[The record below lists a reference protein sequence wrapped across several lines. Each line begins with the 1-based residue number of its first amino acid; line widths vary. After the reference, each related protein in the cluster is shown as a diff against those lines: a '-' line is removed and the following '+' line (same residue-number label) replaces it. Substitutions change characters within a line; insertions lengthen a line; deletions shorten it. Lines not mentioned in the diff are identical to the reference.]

1 MDFLNTISCA
11 VAAAYEAVANRNRQ
25 AAVNNR
31 LKAIVRSEMGTINRA
46 YIALGKHFYNDLR
59 SQATG
64 DEAVLCNAID
74 QAKERILKAR
84 EKLAEE
90 NRPTKGT
97 GKAEVRNI
105 RAWEADEENDDV
117 LTEKLKE
124 SPVYHPFVA
133 QAQEAEEDSET
144 EEDLK
149 MPKPYAGGGE

>member
-1 MDFLNTISCA
+1 MDFLNTVSCA
-11 VAAAYEAVANRNRQ
+11 VAAAYEAVANKNRQ
-25 AAVNNR
+25 TASNNR

-59 SQATG
+59 QQATG

-74 QAKERILKAR
+74 QAQERIQKAR
-84 EKLAEE
+84 KKLAAQKQAKE
-90 NRPTKGT
+90 NGEKAVQ
-97 GKAEVRNI
+97 GKNPP
-105 RAWEADEENDDV
+105 WEDDLENDDI

-133 QAQEAEEDSET
+133 QAQEAADDLES

-149 MPKPYAGGGE
+149 MPEPRTGDGE

>member
-1 MDFLNTISCA
+1 MDLLNTISCA

-84 EKLAEE
+84 EKLAAE

-97 GKAEVRNI
+97 GKAEVKNAQ
-105 RAWEADEENDDV
+105 AWEEDPENDDV

-133 QAQEAEEDSET
+133 QAQEAEEDA

-149 MPKPYAGGGE
+149 MPKPHTDGRE

>member
-1 MDFLNTISCA
+1 MDLFNTISCA

-31 LKAIVRSEMGTINRA
+31 LKAVVRSELATINRA

-59 SQATG
+59 SQAAG

-84 EKLAEE
+84 EKLA
-90 NRPTKGT
+90 
-97 GKAEVRNI
+97 AESQ
-105 RAWEADEENDDV
+105 AWEQDEENDDV
-117 LTEKLKE
+117 LTENLKE

-144 EEDLK
+144 EELK
-149 MPKPYAGGGE
+149 MPRPHTGGGESKETF